1 LVDVEEEEPQEQPTR
16 RGRPI
21 RKEALERD
29 RGKVVRDAIRD
40 ELHLNGFSRPST
52 RLSMRDRHN
61 REVGN
66 GS

>member
-1 LVDVEEEEPQEQPTR
+1 MVDEEEEEPQEQPTR